1 MIEHFNAEF
10 LEKDLIEVPEL
21 VSPLNLRQSH
31 GLHLVLDVGGD
42 DHPALTL
49 SEQPKHLA
57 LFLPTVN
64 KLLDRLPQH
73 SVNRA
78 RPKCFRK
85 TRYFGMIKERPTR
98 FR

>member
-1 MIEHFNAEF
+1 MIEHFNAEL
-10 LEKDLIEVPEL
+10 LEKDLIEVPQL
-21 VSPLNLRQSH
+21 VSPLNFRQSH

-49 SEQPKHLA
+49 PEQPEHLA

-78 RPKCFRK
+78 RPKSFRK
-85 TRYFGMIKERPTR
+85 TRYFGMIKERPAR